1 MNSQIGANKM
11 MQINPNRIEL
21 NKIIS
26 DHNLEL
32 QTVNTFSSNEI
43 FKNGD
48 KILQVIF
55 APCGSYRKVFINFE
69 IKC

>member
-1 MNSQIGANKM
+1 ML
-11 MQINPNRIEL
+11 QINPTRKEL
-21 NKIIS
+21 DQIIR
-26 DHNLEL
+26 DHKLEI

-43 FKNGD
+43 FKKDD

-69 IKC
+69 IKACTN

>member
-1 MNSQIGANKM
+1 MI
-11 MQINPNRIEL
+11 QINPT
-21 NKIIS
+21 NKDLDQIIS
-26 DHNLEL
+26 DHKLQL

-48 KILQVIF
+48 KLLQVIF